1 MKIVIAPDSF
11 KESLD
16 AHQVASCIERGFAEI
31 FPSAEFVKLPLADG
45 GEGTV
50 DVLLAALNGK
60 KEFVLTMNALGREC
74 TAYWASLEQ
83 FIDGKHVKTALVEF
97 AQASGLDR
105 LTVEERAPLVTS
117 SFGTGLLIK
126 DALDKGVDQIII
138 GLGGSAT
145 NDAGA
150 GILQAL
156 GGKLLD
162 KQGNELS
169 RGGAE
174 LGQLANIVLDG
185 LHPRCKEVTFVVA
198 CDVNN
203 PLCGQSGA
211 SAVFG
216 PQKGASQIQVQ
227 QLDAAIG
234 YFADIAQAQ
243 TGVNH
248 RDSAGFGAAGGA
260 PLGLSLAFNIQ
271 IKAGIEMVLDALDAD
286 KVLKGASLVV
296 TGEGQMD
303 NQTLQGKTPFGIAQR
318 AQKLHIPTIGIAG
331 SLGKDV
337 EKLYSSMSSLFGTVR
352 SPQPLSQVL
361 VEAEQNLIRSS
372 RNVAATLQLGQQIL
386 SVQTPVQRKGK
397 PLATSENS
405 ENHYAN

>member
-16 AHQVASCIERGFAEI
+16 AHQVASCIERGFADV
-31 FPSAEFVKLPLADG
+31 FPYAEFVKIPLADG

-50 DVLLAALNGK
+50 DVLLEALNGK
-60 KEFVLTMNALGREC
+60 KQRLHTTDPIGREC

-83 FIDGKHVKTALVEF
+83 TVDGANVKTALVEF
-97 AQASGLDR
+97 AQASGLDL
-105 LTVEERAPLVTS
+105 LTVEERAPLTAS

-126 DALDKGVDQIII
+126 DALDQGVEQIII

-169 RGGAE
+169 GGGAE
-174 LGQLANIVLDG
+174 LSRLASIDLEG

-203 PLCGQSGA
+203 PLCGESGA
-211 SAVFG
+211 STVFG
-216 PQKGASQIQVQ
+216 PQKGASKAQVE
-227 QLDAAIG
+227 QLDTAIG
-234 YFADIAQAQ
+234 HFADIAQAH
-243 TGVNH
+243 TGTNH
-248 RDSAGFGAAGGA
+248 RDTAGFGAAGGT

-271 IKAGIEMVLDALDAD
+271 IKAGIEVVLDALDAD
-286 KVLKGASLVV
+286 KVLEGASLVV

-318 AQKLHIPTIGIAG
+318 AQKLSIPTIGIAG
-331 SLGKDV
+331 SLGQDV
-337 EKLYSSMSSLFGTVR
+337 EKLYGSMSSLFGTVR
-352 SPQPLSQVL
+352 SPQSLDQVL
-361 VEAEQNLIRSS
+361 SEANQNLTRTA
-372 RNVAATLQLGQQIL
+372 RNIAATLKLGSQIFNE
-386 SVQTPVQRKGK
+386 K
-397 PLATSENS
+397 
-405 ENHYAN
+405 